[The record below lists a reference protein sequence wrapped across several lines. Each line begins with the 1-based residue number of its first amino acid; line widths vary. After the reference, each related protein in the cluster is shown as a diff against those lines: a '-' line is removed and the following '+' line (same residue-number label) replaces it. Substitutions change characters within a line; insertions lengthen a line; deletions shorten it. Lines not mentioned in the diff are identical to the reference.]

1 MTLKPK
7 FLLILS
13 LFQLSLG
20 LGWIFGYLLIPPT
33 VFFYE
38 QAAVR
43 ALQKEYHT
51 VRTEGLNSESDIVLQ
66 PYEFFNKGQTAPL
79 PVVSLH
85 RESALNSFPTYPPN
99 PMDYTVLFRHL
110 YEQGARN
117 VYAIA
122 PMAWEEE
129 PDNIVKSAVGY
140 ELDRFRHKALGRQ
153 MSESS
158 RRASLPSGWKHLA
171 IPPGNIIGKTDQFP
185 RADRLVGEEPQIT
198 TEAGTLGTVVE
209 NSDLFSASQE
219 SGKSFPLFVRWGED
233 IIPTLPLVAALNA
246 LDLDPEDVRLIPG
259 DTLLLGNSRSIPLDE
274 YGRIPLAENSG
285 PTLLDTQEVIVPVM
299 SGLRPPDMSAV
310 RKLLSGRRHR
320 FRTLHAF
327 RGSRRPGAPDG
338 ENHPQH
344 HGSPGPGPGHADSG
358 GSRLGAMG
366 HCAGRTAAG
375 YVGPPLPETGSL
387 APVGLLHPVRSRP
400 RLVPFLRTRSLVPR
414 HDSRHRRVVRGPG
427 RQPDSLV
434 FPSFT

>member
-153 MSESS
+153 MSESPQGVP
-158 RRASLPSGWKHLA
+158 AAGWK
-171 IPPGNIIGKTDQFP
+171 IWPFP
-185 RADRLVGEEPQIT
+185 VTSSEKRT
-198 TEAGTLGTVVE
+198 
-209 NSDLFSASQE
+209 NS
-219 SGKSFPLFVRWGED
+219 
-233 IIPTLPLVAALNA
+233 
-246 LDLDPEDVRLIPG
+246 
-259 DTLLLGNSRSIPLDE
+259 
-274 YGRIPLAENSG
+274 
-285 PTLLDTQEVIVPVM
+285 
-299 SGLRPPDMSAV
+299 
-310 RKLLSGRRHR
+310 
-320 FRTLHAF
+320 
-327 RGSRRPGAPDG
+327 
-338 ENHPQH
+338 
-344 HGSPGPGPGHADSG
+344 
-358 GSRLGAMG
+358 
-366 HCAGRTAAG
+366 
-375 YVGPPLPETGSL
+375 
-387 APVGLLHPVRSRP
+387 PVRTGWWGTP
-400 RLVPFLRTRSLVPR
+400 R
-414 HDSRHRRVVRGPG
+414 
-427 RQPDSLV
+427 
-434 FPSFT
+434 